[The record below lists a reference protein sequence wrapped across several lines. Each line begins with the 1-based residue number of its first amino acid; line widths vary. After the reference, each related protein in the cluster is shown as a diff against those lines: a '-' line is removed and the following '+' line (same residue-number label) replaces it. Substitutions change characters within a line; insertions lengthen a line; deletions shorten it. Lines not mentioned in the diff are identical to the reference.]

1 MLLSVAA
8 TASGPVHSTSQ
19 ALSSWKGVEKARRTG
34 CAGETKWAG
43 GIAAYVRPVTPRDG
57 HPAGSLGTSTGV
69 VPELNSSSSAHDWLP
84 GGGGVILAVPAHCQ
98 SGVHPC

>member
-43 GIAAYVRPVTPRDG
+43 GIAA
-57 HPAGSLGTSTGV
+57 
-69 VPELNSSSSAHDWLP
+69 
-84 GGGGVILAVPAHCQ
+84 
-98 SGVHPC
+98 